1 MRSKQR
7 WRDRLRRLT
16 AACRLH
22 DDLAAGCR
30 RGDRQAMA
38 RAMLLLEGTL
48 AKINQTVDWKPTT
61 VQDVLGA
68 TAAKLGSIFTSLP
81 QTSAGDVSELVAA
94 RSAADAAKSERVIRS
109 GMLQAE
115 LLNAITRWHHKM
127 LARDIN
133 QPGVRPLQTEQASA
147 QDN

>member
-1 MRSKQR
+1 MRSKQC
-7 WRDRLRRLT
+7 WRDLLRRLT
-16 AACRLH
+16 AACRIH
-22 DDLAAGCR
+22 DELAAGCR

-38 RAMLLLEGTL
+38 RGMLLLEGTL
-48 AKINQTVDWKPTT
+48 AKINQTVARKPTT
-61 VQDVLGA
+61 VQDVLDA
-68 TAAKLGSIFTSLP
+68 TAAKLGSISTSLP
-81 QTSAGDVSELVAA
+81 QTSHADVSGLVAA
-94 RSAADAAKSERVIRS
+94 RTAADAARSERVIRS

-133 QPGVRPLQTEQASA
+133 QPGVPPLQTEQASA